1 MSDLLAD
8 LETREAALR
17 AKASGGPRFSE
28 FGFWGFRAL
37 CMNVETGDTPK
48 PTNGPKL
55 KSLTLNYTLQP
66 STVVFSRAF
75 TSLLMGTEEYFGC
88 RKNPPLLKPTSP

>member
-28 FGFWGFRAL
+28 FGFWGFGL
-37 CMNVETGDTPK
+37 IYGVQGC
-48 PTNGPKL
+48 
-55 KSLTLNYTLQP
+55 LQDVCKH
-66 STVVFSRAF
+66 TRVCICIYIYIYIHIYIHTYIYICVDMFLVVYFDMYLQR
-75 TSLLMGTEEYFGC
+75 EE
-88 RKNPPLLKPTSP
+88 